1 MMPALLCAGAF
12 VAGTTGWTD
21 MEPEPVLNPAFVAG
35 TTGWTDMEPEPEP
48 DQDFC

>member
-1 MMPALLCAGAF
+1 MPALLCAGAF

-21 MEPEPVLNPAFVAG
+21 MEPEP
-35 TTGWTDMEPEPEP
+35 EP